1 MLTRSRRS
9 ALQWSARRSARSSF
23 PAIPFG
29 AYPSPIPIASGPTS
43 GAFRKSVHALLYQR
57 YYSQFAAGWAHSF
70 EIPRKRYQTAL
81 PVEHF
86 FVCCLQ
92 LARAFHLIFLGA
104 PPLPKRAIAHP
115 FRHTL
120 CTGIPVSGGTIE
132 NAANTLSDNPAMIR

>member
-1 MLTRSRRS
+1 ME
-9 ALQWSARRSARSSF
+9 RSARSSF

-92 LARAFHLIFLGA
+92 LAVRSTSSSSARYRCRNARSRVPSAIRFA
-104 PPLPKRAIAHP
+104 PG
-115 FRHTL
+115 FQ
-120 CTGIPVSGGTIE
+120 
-132 NAANTLSDNPAMIR
+132 